1 MQKKFYG
8 GDGEGGARDYHA
20 HKRRFKEV
28 TDIDGLSDRAISEE
42 LRHWFGGT
50 AWRMIQGWAEAR
62 DSKRALVKVW
72 EELDEAFGQE
82 ELSAEDRLAELMA
95 EGKVNA
101 DKPNDLL
108 CLAAD
113 LRNIYEKA
121 RESYSHHLLDDE
133 KVLNRVLEV
142 KVPTFH
148 EKWLENMIARRKR
161 EEDKEEEVEQDNMG
175 HIISELKVRA
185 KMLQKKGSGPCPSP
199 EGEAW
204 MDIL

>member
-1 MQKKFYG
+1 
-8 GDGEGGARDYHA
+8 
-20 HKRRFKEV
+20 
-28 TDIDGLSDRAISEE
+28 
-42 LRHWFGGT
+42 
-50 AWRMIQGWAEAR
+50 MIQGWAEAR

-95 EGKVNA
+95 EGEVNA

-121 RESYSHHLLDDE
+121 RESDSHHLLDDE

-185 KMLQKKGSGPCPSP
+185 KMLQKKGNGPGRGAVGGGGGGA
-199 EGEAW
+199 EDNDGEAR
-204 MDIL
+204 